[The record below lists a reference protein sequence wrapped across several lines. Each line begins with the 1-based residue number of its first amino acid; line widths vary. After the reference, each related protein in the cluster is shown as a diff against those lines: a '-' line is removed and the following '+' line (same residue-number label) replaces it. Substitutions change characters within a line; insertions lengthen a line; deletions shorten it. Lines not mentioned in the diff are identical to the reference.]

1 MTSKSPH
8 SASWHLVAGLVL
20 VLAALGA
27 LAFRWAWPAI
37 PRSALVGT
45 YHRSTS
51 FFLNLDALP
60 DGIALRQ
67 DGTLE
72 LARHAGGNEAT
83 TWTWDPD
90 EYVLRSA
97 NPLWDRRI
105 RLRQTLTGWH
115 LSMRICATPFQQ
127 DQEEQD
133 EEIDFLKNTAPAR

>member
-1 MTSKSPH
+1 MASKSPN

-27 LAFRWAWPAI
+27 FACWWAWPAI

-45 YHRSTS
+45 YQRSTS
-51 FFLNLDALP
+51 FFLHLDALP
-60 DGIALRQ
+60 ESIALRQ

-72 LARHAGGNEAT
+72 LARDAGGMEAT
-83 TWTWDPD
+83 TWTWNPG
-90 EYVLRSA
+90 EYVVRSA

-105 RLRQTLTGWH
+105 RLRRTLTGWN

-127 DQEEQD
+127 DQQEQD